1 MNMTTRQK
9 IAIRRPCFLA
19 TETMEPGFG
28 WRALDQTVSIMLTV
42 NVGME

>member
-1 MNMTTRQK
+1 MNLSPQQK

-19 TETMEPGFG
+19 TETTWPGFG
-28 WRALDQTVSIMLTV
+28 WRAIDPTVTINLTL